1 MNAIFTKMDWWT
13 NSWINKENLNVIR
26 TFVFTVVTE
35 RKIFSIEYLRHV
47 DDNLAIAAEDGTIN
61 VIDARGLVLVKRTKI
76 EEDDGPPVQLFA
88 ADNLLYV
95 LTHHGNVYCLDC
107 RLLLQ
112 ALFTSIFLALTN
124 LLWFGPLLLFFF

>member
-1 MNAIFTKMDWWT
+1 MDWWT